1 MGGNGMAVRPDKT
14 LREFNV
20 NAKNSA
26 STAVS
31 GYEPL
36 PSNAA
41 ALEALGSL
49 DDTIH
54 QKVRLGI
61 MSMLLALGEADFKVL
76 KETLT
81 LSDGNLSTHLALLEE
96 RGYVTVTKEFV
107 RRKPRTSYKP
117 TTAGKLAFERY
128 LHALESIIQ
137 AAEAA
142 QLHLSENQDR

>member
-1 MGGNGMAVRPDKT
+1 MAVQPDKT
-14 LREFNV
+14 LRETI
-20 NAKNSA
+20 ARPSGTT
-26 STAVS
+26 TATF
-31 GYEPL
+31 EPL
-36 PSNAA
+36 PANAA

-76 KETLT
+76 KESLT

-96 RGYVTVTKEFV
+96 RGYITVTKEFV

-117 TTAGKLAFERY
+117 TTAGKMAFERY

-137 AAEAA
+137 AAAA
-142 QLHLSENQDR
+142 ARQHVFNNEE